1 VPSLQTTA
9 RATPVRPATSR
20 KRGAPDLP
28 ALLRSSHIFASTV
41 HDLLLV
47 TPLRL
52 AAPHALT
59 PSQCNLLR
67 IVSLDGRH
75 PIGQAAQLLG
85 ISAPAATKTIDK
97 LERLGLVVRR
107 RRGSDR
113 RTRMFAVTPAGRE
126 VVRRCDEL
134 RLSRLQAA
142 LKGFPRRDVDDL
154 FRLLG
159 RFSVSLLR
167 GEPAG
172 SGPCLHCAA
181 YVEPGCPVER
191 VRGGC
196 PYREFIG
203 GHGRAKAGDDDLRSH
218 RPSQERDAMRA
229 SRCRSAACEGR
240 RPMAEV
246 SRKAGAA
253 C

>member
-1 VPSLQTTA
+1 VPSLQTPV
-9 RATPVRPATSR
+9 RATPARPTTAR
-20 KRGAPDLP
+20 KRGGPDLP

-41 HDLLLV
+41 HELLLV

-75 PIGQAAQLLG
+75 PIGQAAHLLG

-113 RTRMFAVTPAGRE
+113 RTRMFSVTPAGRE

-134 RLSRLQAA
+134 RLSRLSAA
-142 LKGFPRRDVDDL
+142 LKGVPRHDVDE
-154 FRLLG
+154 FVRLLG
-159 RFSVSLLR
+159 RFSISLLA
-167 GEPAG
+167 GEPSG

-181 YVEPGCPVER
+181 YVTPGCPVER
-191 VRGGC
+191 VREGC
-196 PYREFIG
+196 PYREFIS
-203 GHGRAKAGDDDLRSH
+203 GHGGAR
-218 RPSQERDAMRA
+218 E
-229 SRCRSAACEGR
+229 SAAVAPVTG
-240 RPMAEV
+240 
-246 SRKAGAA
+246 GATS
-253 C
+253 